1 KKGKNKKIQT
11 CTLLFQCC
19 LRRSFGDK
27 DFRSG
32 LENGILLCELLS
44 AIKPG
49 LVKKINRL
57 PTPIAGLDNLTVFLR
72 GCEELGLRGSQ
83 LFDPGDL
90 QDTSIRANLKDSD
103 CNRKLKNVLNTV
115 FWLGKAASGCTS
127 YSGPTLNLK
136 EFEGLLAQMRM
147 VSRAGRAGERKKKK
161 THSQIVK

>member
-1 KKGKNKKIQT
+1 LRWAQTASCAVTGK
-11 CTLLFQCC
+11 
-19 LRRSFGDK
+19 SFGDK

-57 PTPIAGLDNLTVFLR
+57 PTPIAGLDNLSVFLR
-72 GCEELGLRGSQ
+72 GCEELGLKGAQ

-90 QDTSIRANLKDSD
+90 QDTSVRANLKDSD

-115 FWLGKAASGCTS
+115 FWLGKAAGGCAS
-127 YSGPTLNLK
+127 YSGPFLNLK
-136 EFEGLLAQMRM
+136 EFEGLLRFGIAL
-147 VSRAGRAGERKKKK
+147 SWLL
-161 THSQIVK
+161 